1 MILMRLTNSTLAF
14 SLPSSFPSLSLSLS
28 LFLFCTKSWFPEW
41 ESCILGRPT
50 SPVMFA
56 RSIRLWALIVESVN
70 GDAAQLRSDLTWYR
84 QKSVHFNAV
93 TKQKKTPLGVP
104 GQQAECCARS
114 GITLSL
120 AWLAWLVFLLNIRH
134 TVI

>member
-1 MILMRLTNSTLAF
+1 MSLTTST
-14 SLPSSFPSLSLSLS
+14 LSLSLLSHLS
-28 LFLFCTKSWFPEW
+28 LSLFCTKSWFPEW

-93 TKQKKTPLGVP
+93 TKQKKKHL
-104 GQQAECCARS
+104 
-114 GITLSL
+114 
-120 AWLAWLVFLLNIRH
+120 LVYRVSKQN
-134 TVI
+134 VAPEVG

>member
-28 LFLFCTKSWFPEW
+28 LSLFCTKSWFPEW

-93 TKQKKTPLGVP
+93 TKQKKNTSWCTGSVSRMLRQKWDNPQFG
-104 GQQAECCARS
+104 
-114 GITLSL
+114 L
-120 AWLAWLVFLLNIRH
+120 AGLACFPTEH
-134 TVI
+134 